1 LRVVKDKRGS
11 RVIRR
16 SVLLVALACLQSCSS
31 MQVTQQQQQTNAD
44 FIDAK
49 RLIAYGQ
56 VDEGINKLKQLTTQY
71 PLNPEYRNTLKLQ
84 QEMKIAGLLQS
95 AHAALDN
102 QQPLEAEAIFNQVLA
117 LAPENQRALNGL
129 KKVAIAQ
136 KHESIMQS
144 AEQAFN
150 KDDFDTARN
159 LVRLMLAEDSTNE
172 AARKLFEKLDEQ
184 AIEKVTTV
192 PHIKSAFKKSVSLE
206 FNNAPIKSV
215 FEYIGKAGDLNFTF
229 DRELSDAMQT
239 SIMLRDTPIKE
250 AIDTILTTNQL
261 GKKILNENTILIY
274 PLSRSQEYEELYVRS
289 FYLNNMDAKQ
299 ALALLQTVLKVEDVY
314 VDEKL
319 NTLVMRDSLASIKTA
334 EKLIASQDLVEPE
347 VMLEVEVMEV
357 NRRNLEEIGI
367 RYPTNVALGV
377 RGEDD
382 VDGRLTLA
390 ELKEFNSG
398 MGVFTVTDPVLALNL
413 MQKDTDTNLLANPK
427 IRVKNRDKA
436 KIHVGDKVPV
446 LTSVSN
452 STGFVSQSVSYIEVG
467 IKLEVEPIIQI
478 QNQVSIKV
486 KLEVSNIIDQITS
499 SSGVVAYSI
508 GSRNADTTL
517 SLKDGETQILAGLFK
532 DDETNT
538 DYKVPGLSGLP
549 FIGRFFTDKN
559 KDRQKNEI
567 VLLITPR
574 ILHNIVPANSV
585 YTAFPSGINHSAK
598 NRQGQYAMPQAQSQ
612 PAYQPSY
619 SSAPPPV
626 VPTDDEKQ
634 RDNAKTAQEFAD
646 QILQTDSY
654 GGM

>member
-1 LRVVKDKRGS
+1 MRIARDQKRLRI
-11 RVIRR
+11 IRR
-16 SVLLVALACLQSCSS
+16 SALLVALACLQSCSS
-31 MQVTQQQQQTNAD
+31 MQETQQQQYTDAE
-44 FIDAK
+44 FIAAK

-56 VDEGINKLKQLTTQY
+56 VDEGIAKLKQLTTQY

-95 AHAALDN
+95 AHTALDN
-102 QQPLEAEAIFNQVLA
+102 HQPLVAEKTFNQVLA

-129 KKVAIAQ
+129 KKVASAQ
-136 KHESIMQS
+136 KHETIIQS
-144 AEQAFN
+144 AEQAFA
-150 KDDFDTARN
+150 KQDFDTARS
-159 LVRLMLAEDSTNE
+159 LVRVVLAEDSTNE
-172 AARKLFEKLDEQ
+172 AARQLFEKLDEQ

-319 NTLVMRDSLASIKTA
+319 NTLVMRDSLESIKTA

-367 RYPTNVALGV
+367 RYPTSAALGV

-467 IKLEVEPIIQI
+467 IKLEVEPTILI

-598 NRQGQYAMPQAQSQ
+598 NGQGQYGGMPQPQ
-612 PAYQPSY
+612 PAYQPAY

-646 QILQTDSY
+646 QILQKDSY

>member
-1 LRVVKDKRGS
+1 MRVVKDKRGS

-16 SVLLVALACLQSCSS
+16 SVLLVALACLQSCSN

-144 AEQAFN
+144 AEQSFN

-159 LVRLMLAEDSTNE
+159 LVRLVLAEDSTNE
-172 AARKLFEKLDEQ
+172 AARQLFEKLDEQ

-299 ALALLQTVLKVEDVY
+299 ALSLLQTVLKVEDVY

-538 DYKVPGLSGLP
+538 DYKVPGLSGIP
-549 FIGRFFTDKN
+549 FIGRFFTEQHQHRPKN
-559 KDRQKNEI
+559 
-567 VLLITPR
+567 
-574 ILHNIVPANSV
+574 
-585 YTAFPSGINHSAK
+585 
-598 NRQGQYAMPQAQSQ
+598 
-612 PAYQPSY
+612 
-619 SSAPPPV
+619 
-626 VPTDDEKQ
+626 
-634 RDNAKTAQEFAD
+634 
-646 QILQTDSY
+646 
-654 GGM
+654 

>member
-1 LRVVKDKRGS
+1 MRIARDQKRLRI
-11 RVIRR
+11 IRR
-16 SVLLVALACLQSCSS
+16 SALLVALACLQSCSS
-31 MQVTQQQQQTNAD
+31 MQETQQQQYTDAE
-44 FIDAK
+44 FIAAK

-56 VDEGINKLKQLTTQY
+56 VDEGIAKLKQLTTQY

-95 AHAALDN
+95 AHTALDN
-102 QQPLEAEAIFNQVLA
+102 HQPLVAEKTFNQVLA

-129 KKVAIAQ
+129 RKVASAQ
-136 KHESIMQS
+136 KHETIIQS
-144 AEQAFN
+144 AKQAFA
-150 KDDFDTARN
+150 KQDFDTARS
-159 LVRLMLAEDSTNE
+159 LVRVVLAEDSTNE
-172 AARKLFEKLDEQ
+172 AARQLFEKLDEQ
-184 AIEKVTTV
+184 AIEKVTAV

-229 DRELSDAMQT
+229 DRELSDTMQT

-319 NTLVMRDSLASIKTA
+319 NTLVMRDSLESIKTA

-367 RYPTNVALGV
+367 RYPTSAALGV

-467 IKLEVEPIIQI
+467 IKLEVEPTILI

-598 NRQGQYAMPQAQSQ
+598 NGQGQYGGMSQPQ
-612 PAYQPSY
+612 PAYQPAY

-646 QILQTDSY
+646 QILQKDSY

>member
-1 LRVVKDKRGS
+1 MRVVKDKQGL

-31 MQVTQQQQQTNAD
+31 MQAAQQKQQTNAD

-84 QEMKIAGLLQS
+84 QEMKIAEMLQS
-95 AHAALDN
+95 AHTALDN
-102 QQPLEAEAIFNQVLA
+102 HQPLEAEAIFNQVLA
-117 LAPENQRALNGL
+117 MAPENQRALNGL

-144 AEQAFN
+144 AEQAFAR
-150 KDDFDTARN
+150 DDFDTARN
-159 LVRLMLAEDSTNE
+159 LVRVVLAEDSTNE
-172 AARKLFEKLDEQ
+172 AARQLFEKLDEQ
-184 AIEKVTTV
+184 AIEKVSTI

-299 ALALLQTVLKVEDVY
+299 AMTLLQTVLKVEDVY

-319 NTLVMRDSLASIKTA
+319 NTLVMRDNLESIKNA

-367 RYPTNVALGV
+367 RYPTNAALGV
-377 RGEDD
+377 RGKDD

-467 IKLEVEPIIQI
+467 IKLEVEPVIQI

-567 VLLITPR
+567 VLLITPH

-585 YTAFPSGINHSAK
+585 YTAFPSGISHAVK
-598 NRQGQYAMPQAQSQ
+598 NGQGQYGMPQPQ
-612 PAYQPSY
+612 PAYQPAY

-646 QILQTDSY
+646 QILQKDSY

>member
-1 LRVVKDKRGS
+1 MRIARDQKRLRI
-11 RVIRR
+11 IRR
-16 SVLLVALACLQSCSS
+16 SALLVALACLQSCSS
-31 MQVTQQQQQTNAD
+31 MQETQQQQYTDAE
-44 FIDAK
+44 FIAAK

-56 VDEGINKLKQLTTQY
+56 VDEGIAKLKQLTTQY

-95 AHAALDN
+95 AHTALDN
-102 QQPLEAEAIFNQVLA
+102 HQPLVAEKTFNQVLA

-129 KKVAIAQ
+129 KKVASAQ
-136 KHESIMQS
+136 KHETIIQS
-144 AEQAFN
+144 AEQAFA
-150 KDDFDTARN
+150 KQDFDTARS
-159 LVRLMLAEDSTNE
+159 LVRVVLAEDSTNE
-172 AARKLFEKLDEQ
+172 AARQLFEKLDEQ
-184 AIEKVTTV
+184 AIEKVTAV

-229 DRELSDAMQT
+229 DHELSDAMQT

-319 NTLVMRDSLASIKTA
+319 NTLVMRDSLESIKTA

-367 RYPTNVALGV
+367 RYPTSAALGV

-413 MQKDTDTNLLANPK
+413 MQKDTDINLLANPK

-467 IKLEVEPIIQI
+467 IKLEVEPTILI

-598 NRQGQYAMPQAQSQ
+598 NGQGQYGGMPQPQ
-612 PAYQPSY
+612 PAYQPAY

-646 QILQTDSY
+646 QILQKDSY